1 MIAVLRAALVATLVA
16 ASIPAVAEGQE
27 PSSDS
32 LIHRIDLLERRTA
45 DLEQR
50 VHELEA
56 LIKTEPAR
64 DRPAPVSAASLQFD
78 NDKLAGWSEP
88 RR

>member
-32 LIHRIDLLERRTA
+32 LIRRIDLLERRTA

-50 VHELEA
+50 IARYPVAH
-56 LIKTEPAR
+56 PA
-64 DRPAPVSAASLQFD
+64 
-78 NDKLAGWSEP
+78 G
-88 RR
+88 